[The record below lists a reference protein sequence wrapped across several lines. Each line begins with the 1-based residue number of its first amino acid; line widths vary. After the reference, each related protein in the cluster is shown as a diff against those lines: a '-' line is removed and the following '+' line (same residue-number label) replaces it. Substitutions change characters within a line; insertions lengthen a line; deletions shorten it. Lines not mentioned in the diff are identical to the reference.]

1 MQAPKR
7 HWTERDMPDLTGRY
21 AVVTGGTS
29 GVGFAMSASLLRH
42 GATVIIIGKNRL
54 KGQAAVET
62 LKQQTQR
69 QLICFIAADL
79 SDQTAVNQLADELL
93 ATLPRLDILINN
105 AGVMMPAERTVTR
118 DGVELMWAVN
128 YFAGF
133 MLTLRLS
140 SLLEKTPNAR
150 VVNVASIA
158 MGRPHLT
165 FDQFDGRHYRPWTFY
180 ANSKLA
186 QAMMAVKLNQLFH
199 EAGQSVMVNG
209 SSPGLAATSLKTIQS
224 RTTAWPMRLAALSFR
239 IMPWLRQSPQ
249 RAALPVLYAATD
261 AHAQGGVVY
270 APASW
275 HGLRGYPG
283 LWSWNSRPELHDQD
297 LLNRLYRAS
306 RQVTGV

>member
-165 FDQFDGRHYRPWTFY
+165 FVP
-180 ANSKLA
+180 
-186 QAMMAVKLNQLFH
+186 
-199 EAGQSVMVNG
+199 
-209 SSPGLAATSLKTIQS
+209 
-224 RTTAWPMRLAALSFR
+224 
-239 IMPWLRQSPQ
+239 
-249 RAALPVLYAATD
+249 
-261 AHAQGGVVY
+261 
-270 APASW
+270 
-275 HGLRGYPG
+275 
-283 LWSWNSRPELHDQD
+283 
-297 LLNRLYRAS
+297 
-306 RQVTGV
+306 

>member
-7 HWTERDMPDLTGRY
+7 HWTEDDMPDLTGRY

-29 GVGFAMSASLLRH
+29 GVGFAMSKALLRH
-42 GATVIIIGKNRL
+42 GAIVIIIGKNRL
-54 KGQAAVET
+54 KGQAAVKK
-62 LKQQTQR
+62 LKHATHR
-69 QLICFIAADL
+69 QSISFIAADL
-79 SDQTAVNQLADELL
+79 NNQTAVNQLADQLL
-93 ATLPRLDILINN
+93 AMLPQLDILINN
-105 AGVMMPAERTVTR
+105 AGVMMPAKRTITR

-133 MLTLRLS
+133 ILTLRLVP
-140 SLLEKTPNAR
+140 LLTKTPNTH

-165 FDQFDGRHYRPWTFY
+165 FNQFDGRHYRPWRFY

-186 QAMMAVKLNQLFH
+186 QAMMAVKLNQLFQ

-224 RTTAWPMRLAALSFR
+224 RETAWPMRLAALSFH
-239 IMPWLRQSPQ
+239 IMPWLRQSPR
-249 RAALPVLYAATD
+249 RAALPALYAATD
-261 AHAQGGVVY
+261 THAQGGVVY
-270 APASW
+270 APSSW
-275 HGLRGYPG
+275 HGLRGYPE
-283 LWSWNSRPELHDQD
+283 LWRWNNRSELHDQD